1 MKTKYELV
9 KETQIDGRIWY
20 HITKDGIHVNET
32 YTQNL
37 EEVTEQFEKIVQGY
51 LPETKIEILK
61 TLEINDKNDN

>member
-9 KETQIDGRIWY
+9 KETQIDGKTWY
-20 HITKDGIHVNET
+20 HITKDGVHVNET

-37 EEVTEQFEKIVQGY
+37 EEATEQFEKIVQGY

>member
-37 EEVTEQFEKIVQGY
+37 EEVTEQFDKIVQGY
-51 LPETKIEILK
+51 LQETKTEILI
-61 TLEINDKNDN
+61 TLEIQDKNEN

>member
-20 HITKDGIHVNET
+20 HITKDGVHVNET

-37 EEVTEQFEKIVQGY
+37 EEVTEQFDKIVQGY
-51 LPETKIEILK
+51 LPETKTEILK

>member
-20 HITKDGIHVNET
+20 HITKDGVHVNET

-37 EEVTEQFEKIVQGY
+37 EEVTEQFEKIMQGY
-51 LPETKIEILK
+51 LPETKTEILK

>member
-20 HITKDGIHVNET
+20 HITKDGVHVNET

-37 EEVTEQFEKIVQGY
+37 EEATEQFEKIVQGY

>member
-37 EEVTEQFEKIVQGY
+37 EEVTEQFDKIVQGY
-51 LPETKIEILK
+51 LPETKTEILR
-61 TLEINDKNDN
+61 TLEIQDKNEN

>member
-20 HITKDGIHVNET
+20 HITKDGVHVNET
-32 YTQNL
+32 YTTNV
-37 EEVTEQFEKIVQGY
+37 EEATEQFDKILQGY
-51 LPETKIEILK
+51 LPETKTEILK

>member
-9 KETQIDGRIWY
+9 KETQIDGTNWY
-20 HITKDGIHVNET
+20 HITKDGVHVNET
-32 YTQNL
+32 YTKNL
-37 EEVTEQFEKIVQGY
+37 EKATEQFDKIMQGY

>member
-37 EEVTEQFEKIVQGY
+37 EEVTEQFEKIMQGY
-51 LPETKIEILK
+51 LPETKTEILK

>member
-37 EEVTEQFEKIVQGY
+37 EEVTEQFDKIVQGY
-51 LPETKIEILK
+51 LPETKTEILK